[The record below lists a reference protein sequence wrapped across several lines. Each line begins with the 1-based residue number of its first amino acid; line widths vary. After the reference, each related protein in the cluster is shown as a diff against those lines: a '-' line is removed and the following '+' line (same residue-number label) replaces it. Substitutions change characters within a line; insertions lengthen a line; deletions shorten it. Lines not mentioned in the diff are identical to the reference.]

1 MAINF
6 KKKKAAL
13 VATLAL
19 GAVLAFGL
27 AGCGAQSAS
36 SDKSAGSSDDKT
48 ITVAATPSPHAEILN
63 NAVKPLLEKE
73 GYTLEVKEFTDY
85 VQPNTVTEE
94 GEVDANYFQHITYL
108 NNFNEEKGTHLVSV
122 ADVHYEPFG
131 LYPGKTKSLDALADG
146 ATVAVPNDA
155 TNEARALLLLQDA
168 GLITLKDDAGINAT
182 TNDIVS
188 NPKNLQFKEVE
199 AATVPNIVAD
209 VDIACIN
216 GNYAIPAGF
225 KTTDALATESAT
237 SLAAEAYANVLVVK
251 DGNQDCPRVLRDA
264 HKGVRKR
271 MIELDHLEKVYLARE
286 GSHRAL
292 HDVSLTIGEGEIFG
306 IIGQS
311 GAGKSTLV
319 RCINLLERPTSGR
332 ILIDGVDVTNY
343 QGRDLRRL
351 REGIGMIFQNFS
363 LFQQRTVLDN
373 VMFPLTIRGEKKDA
387 AKKRALELL
396 DVVELADKAHRYP
409 SELSGGQQQRVAIAR
424 ALANN
429 PRIMLC
435 DEATSALDTRTT
447 VSVLNLLAKINKEL
461 GVTLVVITHSLA
473 VARHICDRVA
483 VIDEG
488 VIVEEG
494 PTRQVLENPQSEAA
508 RELVSFDS
516 LEVK

>member
-36 SDKSAGSSDDKT
+36 SDKSAGSSNDKT

-63 NAVKPLLEKE
+63 DAVKPLLEKE

-182 TNDIVS
+182 VNDIVS
-188 NPKNLQFKEVE
+188 KPKNLQLKEVE

-225 KTTDALATESAT
+225 KTADALATESAT

-251 DGNQDCPRVLRDA
+251 DGNQDSDKIKALVKALTSDE
-264 HKGVRKR
+264 VRTY
-271 MIELDHLEKVYLARE
+271 INDTYA
-286 GSHRAL
+286 
-292 HDVSLTIGEGEIFG
+292 
-306 IIGQS
+306 
-311 GAGKSTLV
+311 GA
-319 RCINLLERPTSGR
+319 
-332 ILIDGVDVTNY
+332 
-343 QGRDLRRL
+343 
-351 REGIGMIFQNFS
+351 
-363 LFQQRTVLDN
+363 
-373 VMFPLTIRGEKKDA
+373 
-387 AKKRALELL
+387 
-396 DVVELADKAHRYP
+396 VVP
-409 SELSGGQQQRVAIAR
+409 V
-424 ALANN
+424 
-429 PRIMLC
+429 
-435 DEATSALDTRTT
+435 
-447 VSVLNLLAKINKEL
+447 
-461 GVTLVVITHSLA
+461 
-473 VARHICDRVA
+473 
-483 VIDEG
+483 
-488 VIVEEG
+488 
-494 PTRQVLENPQSEAA
+494 
-508 RELVSFDS
+508 F
-516 LEVK
+516 